1 MNPISHSLY
10 WSANKLGLWIPT
22 KPPEWVVK
30 AMESSEGLVYK
41 KIFGKRKRMVQYYRG
56 KTFIYK
62 IVYRFELGEFQ
73 GDSHIDFTCEK
84 RLLNTK

>member
-22 KPPEWVVK
+22 ETPKWLVK
-30 AMESSEGLVYK
+30 AVEPSRAAISR
-41 KIFGKRKRMVQYYRG
+41 KIYGKRKKVIQYYRG

-62 IVYRFELGEFQ
+62 VTHYFRMGTEQ
-73 GDSHIDFTCEK
+73 GDTTVEYSCEK
-84 RLLNTK
+84 RLLNK